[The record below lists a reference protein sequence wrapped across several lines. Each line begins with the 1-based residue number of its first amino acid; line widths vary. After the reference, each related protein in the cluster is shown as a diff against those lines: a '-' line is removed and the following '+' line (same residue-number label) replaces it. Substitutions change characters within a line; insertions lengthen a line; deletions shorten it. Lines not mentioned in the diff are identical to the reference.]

1 MPSDWLAIVR
11 QTYRKY
17 LAGAGQSMSA
27 FRTSLLPLTSRPS
40 PLTFR
45 PRLSPSQFAPRSFP
59 LADRPSQFA
68 PRSFSLAPQCP
79 SRNSRGIPLM
89 CIEASETSMLA
100 PCQVSRPQTGSRCI
114 RCVHLILGLTLCASC
129 LHMGWNNHIRDKYN
143 HKHRK
148 NVRRRVG
155 LGLCSLKTFDLSK
168 DIGCHQ
174 RQIRGTL
181 LSIFGVMYDHKFSV
195 LANYLSYAHLSAL
208 TGTSDGLT

>member
-79 SRNSRGIPLM
+79 SRNSIVLTSHCNLPKLLM
-89 CIEASETSMLA
+89 IKLWTGH
-100 PCQVSRPQTGSRCI
+100 VSVSAQLCESRM
-114 RCVHLILGLTLCASC
+114 HHSLTE
-129 LHMGWNNHIRDKYN
+129 I
-143 HKHRK
+143 KH
-148 NVRRRVG
+148 
-155 LGLCSLKTFDLSK
+155 
-168 DIGCHQ
+168 
-174 RQIRGTL
+174 
-181 LSIFGVMYDHKFSV
+181 FGVMPLRFGV
-195 LANYLSYAHLSAL
+195 NCLSFWS
-208 TGTSDGLT
+208 S